1 MRAAARVN
9 DRRAPRRGAH
19 DAHPSRSRERGRAT
33 CATDEKPLTVTA
45 SVTAVV
51 EDDDLRD
58 RQFAAI
64 VELLRMAVEL
74 RSAQRRKRRKGV

>member
-1 MRAAARVN
+1 
-9 DRRAPRRGAH
+9 
-19 DAHPSRSRERGRAT
+19 
-33 CATDEKPLTVTA
+33 VTT

-74 RSAQRRKRRKGV
+74 RSEQRRKRRKGV

>member
-1 MRAAARVN
+1 MRSAAHVG

-19 DAHPSRSRERGRAT
+19 DARPNRSRERGRAA
-33 CATDEKPLTVTA
+33 CATDEKPLAVTT
-45 SVTAVV
+45 SVTAVI

-74 RSAQRRKRRKGV
+74 RSEQRRKRRKGV